1 MISSAC
7 NFNHL
12 IQSFI
17 ETSKDGY
24 AIFCPD
30 DKLLYANY
38 VFLDIFCAT
47 NDSVEYW
54 SFEQLV
60 RHAYKQK
67 RGINIETDHIESWLD
82 YVRTVRRKRAHRMF
96 EVDLVNG
103 RWMLFSEQ
111 LLESGEMLVQAKDIS
126 KQKVTESTLQ
136 RSLVQL
142 KKLALTDELTQLA
155 NRRSFVDAVETELSR
170 VQRNHMSATMLVID
184 LDHFKR
190 INDTYGHLAGDRVLT
205 DTAAVLRKSTR
216 QYDIVGR
223 LGGEEFAVFMSEA
236 CFNIALD
243 VAERIRETLA
253 QSVTVVDGNAISVTA
268 SIGISS
274 RLEPDSFESLF
285 TEADEALYKAKSSGR
300 NCIAVYNDLAK
311 SPTIDTAS

>member
-7 NFNHL
+7 NFNKL
-12 IQSFI
+12 IQAFI

-47 NDSVEYW
+47 QSQTEYW

-60 RHAYKQK
+60 RHAYKK
-67 RGINIETDHIESWLD
+67 KHGINIETDHIESWLE
-82 YVRTVRRKRAHRMF
+82 YVRTVRRKRPHRMF

-126 KQKVTESTLQ
+126 KQKVTENTLQ
-136 RSLVQL
+136 RSVVQL

-155 NRRSFVDAVETELSR
+155 NRRSFVDAVETELAR
-170 VQRNHMSATMLVID
+170 VQRNQLSATMLVID

-190 INDTYGHLAGDRVLT
+190 INDTYGHLAGDSVLSH
-205 DTAAVLRKSTR
+205 TADVLRKSTR

-236 CFNIALD
+236 NINTAFD
-243 VAERIRETLA
+243 VAERIRKTLA
-253 QSVTVVDGNAISVTA
+253 QSYTECDGHKINVTA
-268 SIGISS
+268 SIGICS
-274 RLEPDSFESLF
+274 RQEPDSFESLF
-285 TEADEALYKAKSSGR
+285 TEADEALYQAKSNGR
-300 NCIAVYNDLAK
+300 NCTMVFNTADKKVNVK
-311 SPTIDTAS
+311 TAS

>member
-1 MISSAC
+1 MIAPGC
-7 NFNHL
+7 NFNQL
-12 IQSFI
+12 IQTFI
-17 ETSKDGY
+17 ESSKDGY

-47 NDSVEYW
+47 NCKVEYW

-60 RHAYKQK
+60 RHAYDQK
-67 RGINIETDHIESWLD
+67 RGINIETDHIESWLE
-82 YVRTVRRKRAHRMF
+82 YVRSVRRKRPHRMF

-103 RWMLFSEQ
+103 RWMLFSEH
-111 LLESGEMLVQAKDIS
+111 LLDSGELLLQAKDIS

-155 NRRSFVDAVETELSR
+155 NRRSFVDAVETELAR
-170 VQRNHMSATMLVID
+170 VQRNQASATMLVID

-190 INDTYGHLAGDRVLT
+190 INDTYGHLAGDHVLKH
-205 DTAAVLRKSTR
+205 TAAILRQSTR

-236 CFNIALD
+236 DLNVAYE
-243 VAERIRETLA
+243 VAERIRSSLA
-253 QSVTVVDGNAISVTA
+253 QSVTEVDGNSISVTA
-268 SIGISS
+268 SIGICTK
-274 RLEPDSFESLF
+274 LKPDSFETLF
-285 TEADEALYKAKSSGR
+285 TDADEALYKAKSDGR
-300 NCIAVYNDLAK
+300 NRIAVFNTLNR
-311 SPTIDTAS
+311 TT